1 MHVCKKHC
9 AYIRILQVC
18 RTYSSP
24 LPHLHVLATGTSLH
38 GELWSCLH
46 VPFPSHRSLLPPPLQ
61 SLVLS
66 NQARH
71 DSTTGEIVNL
81 MAIDAQRV
89 MDIAGYLHYLWAAP
103 LQIVLAIYFLY
114 QTMGPSVFAGVA
126 VMVLLIPVNAV
137 IAFISRRFQVMT
149 LCSPCPC
156 S

>member
-38 GELWSCLH
+38 GELWSYLH
-46 VPFPSHRSLLPPPLQ
+46 VPFPSHRSPPPLQ

-71 DSTTGEIVNL
+71 DSTTGEIFNL

-89 MDIAGYLHYLWAAP
+89 MDIAGYLHHLWAAP

-114 QTMGPSVFAGVA
+114 QTMGPSVFASVA